1 MQGEC
6 HCTERNVAVTDVD
19 DIGPEDSLV
28 ELSKFGNVVLPS
40 RAAILLDM
48 PGLLAFH
55 AHPDDEVTSTGG
67 VLAKYAKAGEQVV
80 VITATDGAEGEIHNY
95 DNPEELKPKL
105 VEMRAEEIA
114 DALAILGVKDHEF
127 LGYRDSG
134 MMGTEP
140 NGHPD
145 AFWNADFM
153 EATGRLVRLIRKYQP
168 EVLVV
173 YDPFGGYGHPDHIQ
187 VHRIGI
193 SAYWGS
199 MDLGRFPLEDGEEY
213 WVPQK
218 IYWSAWPK
226 SRIKAFAKIR
236 LERGMIER
244 EEAERMA
251 QGGVPDEA
259 ITAHID
265 VQEFFQ
271 LKEDAWRAHWTQIPA
286 DSFFFQAPEDV
297 RPQLFGLETFC
308 KVFSTVDTS
317 RLETDLFEGLR

>member
-1 MQGEC
+1 
-6 HCTERNVAVTDVD
+6 
-19 DIGPEDSLV
+19 
-28 ELSKFGNVVLPS
+28 
-40 RAAILLDM
+40 M

-80 VITATDGAEGEIHNY
+80 VVTATDGAEGEIHNY
-95 DNPEELKPKL
+95 DNPEELKGKL
-105 VEMRAEEIA
+105 VEMRAEEVA
-114 DALAILGVKDHEF
+114 DALAILGVKHHEF

-140 NGHPD
+140 NDHPD

-153 EATGRLVRLIRKYQP
+153 EATGRMVQLIRKYKP

-199 MDLGRFPLEDGEEY
+199 MDLGRFPLENGEEY

-218 IYWSAWPK
+218 VYWSSWPK
-226 SRIKAFAKIR
+226 SRIKAFAEMR
-236 LERGMIER
+236 LERGMID
-244 EEAERMA
+244 EEEYARFS
-251 QGGVPDEA
+251 QGGTPDEA
-259 ITAHID
+259 ITTRVD

-271 LKEDAWRAHWTQIPA
+271 LKEDAWRAHRTQIP
-286 DSFFFQAPEDV
+286 DDWFFFQVPEEV
-297 RPQLFGLETFC
+297 RPQLFGLETFVQ
-308 KVFSTVDTS
+308 VFSAVETS
-317 RLETDLFEGLR
+317 ARESDLFEGLR